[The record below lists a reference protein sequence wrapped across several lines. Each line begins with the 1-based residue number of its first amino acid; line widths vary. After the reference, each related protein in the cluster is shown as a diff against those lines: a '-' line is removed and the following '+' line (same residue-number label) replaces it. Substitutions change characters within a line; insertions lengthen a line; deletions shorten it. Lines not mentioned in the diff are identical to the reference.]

1 MMRRLLL
8 LGAAAFMA
16 SAAHAADLP
25 GPAAYDWAGPSI
37 GLQGGYGWGEND
49 TAASCGD
56 GGGILLLS
64 ADVCGGSVGG
74 LGGRSSPVT
83 LGQGRGSIGLGGFV
97 GGLNAGYDWQV
108 DNIVLGVTGD
118 IELADMDGDTD
129 LLDAGG
135 AKIGRIEAEID
146 WLGSLRLRA
155 GFAVDRALFYT
166 TGGLAVGGV
175 ELSLHDAAGGVSDDS
190 ATKWGWTLGGGLDYA
205 LTDTLSARI
214 EYRYTDLGGIEAGDA
229 SAGGEAKSDIAFH
242 VVRVGLSWH
251 F

>member
-25 GPAAYDWAGPSI
+25 GPAAHDWTGPSV

-49 TAASCGD
+49 TAASCG

-64 ADVCGGSVGG
+64 ADVCGGNAGG

-83 LGQGRGSIGLGGFV
+83 LGQGKGSIGLGGFV
-97 GGLNAGYDWQV
+97 GGLNAGYDWQI

-118 IELADMDGDTD
+118 IELADMDGDSD

-135 AKIGRIEAEID
+135 ADIGRIEAQID

-155 GFAVDRALFYT
+155 GFAVDRALFYA

-175 ELSLHDAAGGVSDDS
+175 ELSLHDTAGGVSDDS
-190 ATKWGWTLGGGLDYA
+190 AAKWGWTLGGGLDYA

-242 VVRVGLSWH
+242 AVRVGLGWH